1 MLSGEGG
8 RRPAQGHGRRGLL
21 GRREVLAALAALVG
35 LGLLL
40 LLLGGQRRLS
50 SEGAAAPGERGGG
63 AEGGGGA
70 ASLTSTDTGGFDAAL
85 AERLEER
92 PRVLVIFSAGPDPEK
107 SWCPVCRLVVPP
119 AQRLA
124 AKAGYVV
131 LRVNVGDDK
140 PTWRNPEH
148 PLRKDPRL
156 RLQYVPTLVWAS
168 GDGAFGPTLGSVE
181 ECIHAP
187 EGRRACV
194 TRLLEEFLLLR
205 S

>member
-1 MLSGEGG
+1 M
-8 RRPAQGHGRRGLL
+8 

-35 LGLLL
+35 LILLL
-40 LLLGGQRRLS
+40 LLLCGQRGLS
-50 SEGAAAPGERGGG
+50 SRGAAAPREGGGG
-63 AEGGGGA
+63 AEGGGGV
-70 ASLTSTDTGGFDAAL
+70 ASLTSTDTEGFDAAL

-92 PRVLVIFSAGPDPEK
+92 PRVLIIFSAGPDPEK

-119 AQRLA
+119 AQRMA
-124 AKAGYVV
+124 ANAGYVV

-140 PTWRNPEH
+140 PTWRNPKH

-156 RLQYVPTLVWAS
+156 RLQYVPTLVWAN
-168 GDGAFGPTLGSVE
+168 GVGAFGPVLGSVE
-181 ECIHAP
+181 ECIKAP

-194 TRLLEEFLLLR
+194 SRLLEEFLLVR

>member
-1 MLSGEGG
+1 M
-8 RRPAQGHGRRGLL
+8 
-21 GRREVLAALAALVG
+21 
-35 LGLLL
+35 
-40 LLLGGQRRLS
+40 
-50 SEGAAAPGERGGG
+50 
-63 AEGGGGA
+63 
-70 ASLTSTDTGGFDAAL
+70 ASLTSTDTEGFDAAL

-92 PRVLVIFSAGPDPEK
+92 PRVLIIFSAGPDPEK

-119 AQRLA
+119 AQRMA
-124 AKAGYVV
+124 ANAGYVV

-156 RLQYVPTLVWAS
+156 RLQYVPTLVWAD
-168 GDGAFGPTLGSVE
+168 GVGAFGPVLGSVE
-181 ECIHAP
+181 ECINAP

-194 TRLLEEFLLLR
+194 SRLLEEFLLVR